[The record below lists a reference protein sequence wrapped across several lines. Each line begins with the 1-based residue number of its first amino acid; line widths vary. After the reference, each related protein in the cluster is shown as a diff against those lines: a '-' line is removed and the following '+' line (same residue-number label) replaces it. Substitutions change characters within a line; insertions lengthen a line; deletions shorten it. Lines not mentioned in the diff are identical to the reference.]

1 MAVIRVEHLKK
12 EFEYYK
18 KGTGLQGSLHN
29 LFHRE
34 MLKKEAVKDISFSVE
49 RGEMIG
55 LLGPN
60 GAGKTTT
67 LKMLSGILFPTA
79 GEVEIDGYIPWERK
93 NAFKRRFSIVMGQKN
108 QLWWDLP
115 ASDSFYLNK
124 CIFDVPDG
132 EYRRTVEELSELLDV
147 KDLMNVQVRRLS
159 LGERMKMEILAALI
173 HRPDILFL
181 DEPTIGLDILSQ
193 QKIRDFLKTYNEQTK
208 TTVILTSHYMRD
220 IEELC
225 RRAVIINQGQL
236 VYDGTL
242 ADINHRMGDRKLLSL
257 KSIEPVPREHL
268 SLFGRVR
275 EYHGREAVLE
285 VPKGKIKETAS
296 AILSLLPVED
306 FTVTEIPL
314 EESIALFFK
323 RGDCIMNPYRCTF
336 QMGMEKA
343 LEYRVN
349 FVLSLLSAVFPIVIQ
364 TFLWNYLY
372 GNSDAAA
379 MTGYSYSQI
388 MVYTLLASMVSHLV
402 YTGFEY
408 QVNEDIKN
416 GGLNKYLVKPVNYRS
431 YQFFHSWGRRLLSF

>member
-79 GEVEIDGYIPWERK
+79 GEVEVDGYIPWERK

-296 AILSLLPVED
+296 AILPLLPVED

-314 EESIALFFK
+314 EESISLFFQK
-323 RGDCIMNPYRCTF
+323 EVT
-336 QMGMEKA
+336 A
-343 LEYRVN
+343 L
-349 FVLSLLSAVFPIVIQ
+349 
-364 TFLWNYLY
+364 
-372 GNSDAAA
+372 
-379 MTGYSYSQI
+379 
-388 MVYTLLASMVSHLV
+388 
-402 YTGFEY
+402 
-408 QVNEDIKN
+408 
-416 GGLNKYLVKPVNYRS
+416 
-431 YQFFHSWGRRLLSF
+431 

>member
-29 LFHRE
+29 LSHRE

-132 EYRRTVEELSELLDV
+132 EYRRTVEGLSELLDV

-314 EESIALFFK
+314 EESIALFFQK
-323 RGDCIMNPYRCTF
+323 EVT
-336 QMGMEKA
+336 A
-343 LEYRVN
+343 L
-349 FVLSLLSAVFPIVIQ
+349 
-364 TFLWNYLY
+364 
-372 GNSDAAA
+372 
-379 MTGYSYSQI
+379 
-388 MVYTLLASMVSHLV
+388 
-402 YTGFEY
+402 
-408 QVNEDIKN
+408 
-416 GGLNKYLVKPVNYRS
+416 
-431 YQFFHSWGRRLLSF
+431 

>member
-79 GEVEIDGYIPWERK
+79 GEVEIDGYIPWARK

-275 EYHGREAVLE
+275 EYHGREAILE

-314 EESIALFFK
+314 EESIALFFQK
-323 RGDCIMNPYRCTF
+323 EVT
-336 QMGMEKA
+336 A
-343 LEYRVN
+343 L
-349 FVLSLLSAVFPIVIQ
+349 
-364 TFLWNYLY
+364 
-372 GNSDAAA
+372 
-379 MTGYSYSQI
+379 
-388 MVYTLLASMVSHLV
+388 
-402 YTGFEY
+402 
-408 QVNEDIKN
+408 
-416 GGLNKYLVKPVNYRS
+416 
-431 YQFFHSWGRRLLSF
+431 

>member
-208 TTVILTSHYMRD
+208 TTVILTSHYLRD

-275 EYHGREAVLE
+275 EYHGREAILE

-314 EESIALFFK
+314 EESIALFFQK
-323 RGDCIMNPYRCTF
+323 EVT
-336 QMGMEKA
+336 A
-343 LEYRVN
+343 L
-349 FVLSLLSAVFPIVIQ
+349 
-364 TFLWNYLY
+364 
-372 GNSDAAA
+372 
-379 MTGYSYSQI
+379 
-388 MVYTLLASMVSHLV
+388 
-402 YTGFEY
+402 
-408 QVNEDIKN
+408 
-416 GGLNKYLVKPVNYRS
+416 
-431 YQFFHSWGRRLLSF
+431 

>member
-79 GEVEIDGYIPWERK
+79 GEVEIDGYIPGERK

-236 VYDGTL
+236 VFDGTL

-257 KSIEPVPREHL
+257 KSIEPVLREHL

-314 EESIALFFK
+314 EESISLFFQK
-323 RGDCIMNPYRCTF
+323 EVT
-336 QMGMEKA
+336 A
-343 LEYRVN
+343 L
-349 FVLSLLSAVFPIVIQ
+349 
-364 TFLWNYLY
+364 
-372 GNSDAAA
+372 
-379 MTGYSYSQI
+379 
-388 MVYTLLASMVSHLV
+388 
-402 YTGFEY
+402 
-408 QVNEDIKN
+408 
-416 GGLNKYLVKPVNYRS
+416 
-431 YQFFHSWGRRLLSF
+431 

>member
-34 MLKKEAVKDISFSVE
+34 RLKKEAVKDISFSVE

-236 VYDGTL
+236 VFDGTL

-314 EESIALFFK
+314 EESISLFFQK
-323 RGDCIMNPYRCTF
+323 EVT
-336 QMGMEKA
+336 A
-343 LEYRVN
+343 L
-349 FVLSLLSAVFPIVIQ
+349 
-364 TFLWNYLY
+364 
-372 GNSDAAA
+372 
-379 MTGYSYSQI
+379 
-388 MVYTLLASMVSHLV
+388 
-402 YTGFEY
+402 
-408 QVNEDIKN
+408 
-416 GGLNKYLVKPVNYRS
+416 
-431 YQFFHSWGRRLLSF
+431 

>member
-275 EYHGREAVLE
+275 EYHGREAILE

-314 EESIALFFK
+314 EESIALFFQK
-323 RGDCIMNPYRCTF
+323 EVT
-336 QMGMEKA
+336 A
-343 LEYRVN
+343 L
-349 FVLSLLSAVFPIVIQ
+349 
-364 TFLWNYLY
+364 
-372 GNSDAAA
+372 
-379 MTGYSYSQI
+379 
-388 MVYTLLASMVSHLV
+388 
-402 YTGFEY
+402 
-408 QVNEDIKN
+408 
-416 GGLNKYLVKPVNYRS
+416 
-431 YQFFHSWGRRLLSF
+431 

>member
-132 EYRRTVEELSELLDV
+132 KYRRTVEELSELLDV

-314 EESIALFFK
+314 EESIALFFQK
-323 RGDCIMNPYRCTF
+323 EVT
-336 QMGMEKA
+336 A
-343 LEYRVN
+343 L
-349 FVLSLLSAVFPIVIQ
+349 
-364 TFLWNYLY
+364 
-372 GNSDAAA
+372 
-379 MTGYSYSQI
+379 
-388 MVYTLLASMVSHLV
+388 
-402 YTGFEY
+402 
-408 QVNEDIKN
+408 
-416 GGLNKYLVKPVNYRS
+416 
-431 YQFFHSWGRRLLSF
+431 

>member
-236 VYDGTL
+236 VFDGTL

-257 KSIEPVPREHL
+257 KSIEPVLRSIFLYLAGYGSIMAGKRSWRFPRVKSRKQRPPFFPCCL
-268 SLFGRVR
+268 W
-275 EYHGREAVLE
+275 
-285 VPKGKIKETAS
+285 KI
-296 AILSLLPVED
+296 L
-306 FTVTEIPL
+306 
-314 EESIALFFK
+314 
-323 RGDCIMNPYRCTF
+323 
-336 QMGMEKA
+336 Q
-343 LEYRVN
+343 
-349 FVLSLLSAVFPIVIQ
+349 
-364 TFLWNYLY
+364 
-372 GNSDAAA
+372 
-379 MTGYSYSQI
+379 
-388 MVYTLLASMVSHLV
+388 
-402 YTGFEY
+402 
-408 QVNEDIKN
+408 
-416 GGLNKYLVKPVNYRS
+416 
-431 YQFFHSWGRRLLSF
+431 

>member
-1 MAVIRVEHLKK
+1 MEDLISGSESLSYTHL
-12 EFEYYK
+12 
-18 KGTGLQGSLHN
+18 LHN

-242 ADINHRMGDRKLLSL
+242 ADVNHRMGDRKLLSL
-257 KSIEPVPREHL
+257 KSIEPVLREHL

-314 EESIALFFK
+314 EESIALFFQK
-323 RGDCIMNPYRCTF
+323 EVT
-336 QMGMEKA
+336 A
-343 LEYRVN
+343 L
-349 FVLSLLSAVFPIVIQ
+349 
-364 TFLWNYLY
+364 
-372 GNSDAAA
+372 
-379 MTGYSYSQI
+379 
-388 MVYTLLASMVSHLV
+388 
-402 YTGFEY
+402 
-408 QVNEDIKN
+408 
-416 GGLNKYLVKPVNYRS
+416 
-431 YQFFHSWGRRLLSF
+431 

>member
-225 RRAVIINQGQL
+225 RRAVIIDQGQL

-314 EESIALFFK
+314 EESIALFFQK
-323 RGDCIMNPYRCTF
+323 EVT
-336 QMGMEKA
+336 A
-343 LEYRVN
+343 L
-349 FVLSLLSAVFPIVIQ
+349 
-364 TFLWNYLY
+364 
-372 GNSDAAA
+372 
-379 MTGYSYSQI
+379 
-388 MVYTLLASMVSHLV
+388 
-402 YTGFEY
+402 
-408 QVNEDIKN
+408 
-416 GGLNKYLVKPVNYRS
+416 
-431 YQFFHSWGRRLLSF
+431 

>member
-208 TTVILTSHYMRD
+208 TTVILTSHYKRD

-236 VYDGTL
+236 VFDGTL

-314 EESIALFFK
+314 EESISLFFQK
-323 RGDCIMNPYRCTF
+323 EVT
-336 QMGMEKA
+336 A
-343 LEYRVN
+343 L
-349 FVLSLLSAVFPIVIQ
+349 
-364 TFLWNYLY
+364 
-372 GNSDAAA
+372 
-379 MTGYSYSQI
+379 
-388 MVYTLLASMVSHLV
+388 
-402 YTGFEY
+402 
-408 QVNEDIKN
+408 
-416 GGLNKYLVKPVNYRS
+416 
-431 YQFFHSWGRRLLSF
+431 